1 MMYEDKDTSV
11 TDLPP
16 FWEGVTTVL
25 PYVLLILE
33 FFTVSGYL
41 FVFYFL
47 FRELKRLLSYQRYQ
61 KIKYRTATYL
71 ALISILNSARFF
83 YYCVMSLTMQLMD
96 NVSF

>member
-1 MMYEDKDTSV
+1 MYEDKDKSV

-25 PYVLLILE
+25 PYVLLLLE

-83 YYCVMSLTMQLMD
+83 YYGVMSLTMQLMD
-96 NVSF
+96 NVPF